1 MVAIIAAFT
10 ASAPLSTDYLKSDF
24 INDVLTTTTSSNTIF
39 EANTSIRISSNIS
52 PTGKTKHMSIRN
64 QNAN

>member
-1 MVAIIAAFT
+1 MLDT
-10 ASAPLSTDYLKSDF
+10 LS
-24 INDVLTTTTSSNTIF
+24 NDVLTTTTSSNTIF